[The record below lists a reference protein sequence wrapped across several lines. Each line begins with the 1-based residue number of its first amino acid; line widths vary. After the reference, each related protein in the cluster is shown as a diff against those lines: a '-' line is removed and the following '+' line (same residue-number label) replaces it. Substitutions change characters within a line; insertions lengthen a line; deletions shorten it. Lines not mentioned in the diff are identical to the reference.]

1 MASTAAARFAAMRTM
16 AAAPRLA
23 AAAPVRGFATEK
35 QIAMRITSTGN
46 LMKITSSMKMVSA
59 AKTKGDQARLA
70 IAGPFNQWAATLSPP
85 SMAVEDLDTTAW
97 PQTNL
102 VVAISTDK
110 GLCGGVNGYIA
121 RAVRDIQ
128 ASLAAGNKDP
138 ASVVVFGEK
147 GRGPVRR
154 LAGDSM
160 KFAATDAIVPY
171 SYSTVAAFATDV
183 LKIDPTSYEQIHIVY
198 NKFESAISY
207 TTSVQSLPSLAGEGL
222 DEPMVEYSFEP
233 DTKSEVMV
241 DMREALL
248 SSQLYYCIMENA
260 LSEITARTAAM
271 ENASKNAG
279 ELIEALTLQ
288 YNKARQTRITTEL
301 IEIISGAAALE

>member
-1 MASTAAARFAAMRTM
+1 MASTAAARFATMRTM
-16 AAAPRLA
+16 AAVPRA
-23 AAAPVRGFATEK
+23 AVPARNFATEK

-46 LMKITSSMKMVSA
+46 LQKITSSMKMVSA

-70 IAGPFNQWAATLSPP
+70 IAKPFNEWAATLSGAAQPIE
-85 SMAVEDLDTTAW
+85 SVDTTSW
-97 PQTNL
+97 PDSNL
-102 VVAISTDK
+102 IVAIATDK

-121 RAVRDIQ
+121 RGVRDINIQLTGSNKQ
-128 ASLAAGNKDP
+128 ASK
-138 ASVVVFGEK
+138 VVVWGEK
-147 GRGPVRR
+147 GRGPIRR
-154 LAGDSM
+154 MAGDQVL
-160 KFAATDAIVPY
+160 FACTDSNTPY
-171 SYSTVAAFATDV
+171 NYASIAAFATEV
-183 LKIDPTSYEQIHIVY
+183 LRVDPDTYEKIHIVF

-207 TTSVQSLPSLAGEGL
+207 TPSVLSLPSLRGEGAN
-222 DEPMVEYSFEP
+222 EPMVEYEFEP
-233 DTKSEVMV
+233 DTKSEILV
-241 DMREALL
+241 DMTEAML

-279 ELIEALTLQ
+279 ELIETLTLQ